1 MIGTPKWFNTKQ
13 DVLNSIMLDRQG
25 TLDALAK
32 LYENR
37 FITKDLGVYEGGDLP
52 DGCFTAPVKPM
63 ESDTEEIHVFQQVED
78 PNARIWQ
85 LLTPEEYEQ
94 LRGA

>member
-1 MIGTPKWFNTKQ
+1 MKGTPKWFNTKQ
-13 DVLNSIMLDRQG
+13 DVLNSLALDRQG

-52 DGCFTAPVKPM
+52 EGCFTAPVTPM
-63 ESDTEEIHVFQQVED
+63 ESNTEETHVFQKTED

-85 LLTPEEYEQ
+85 LLTREEYAQ
-94 LRGA
+94 LVEA

>member
-1 MIGTPKWFNTKQ
+1 MKGTPKWFNTKQ
-13 DVLNSIMLDRQG
+13 DVLNSIALDRQG

-37 FITKDLGVYEGGDLP
+37 FITKDIGVYEGGDLLP
-52 DGCFTAPVKPM
+52 GQFTAPVKPM
-63 ESDTEEIHVFQQVED
+63 DGDTEEVHVFEKTED